1 MKKHR
6 INDIMKNIIIFIF
19 YSMYCMRRANLTLER
34 ESAGVCCCV
43 VIRTLRS
50 DSCDYRQDLVRYKRG
65 NLDLL
70 KWTEFCSCW
79 LNLQISLRSCNNEI
93 LHRNSYL
100 NLEKNKILK
109 HDTSRKNN
117 ITYICVVLVQSY
129 LYYRLWLGRK

>member
-6 INDIMKNIIIFIF
+6 INDIMKNIIIFTYLIL
-19 YSMYCMRRANLTLER
+19 YRMRRANLTLER
-34 ESAGVCCCV
+34 ESAGVGVCCCD
-43 VIRTLRS
+43 VIRTLFRS
-50 DSCDYRQDLVRYKRG
+50 AIRVTTDKLDLVRYKRG

-100 NLEKNKILK
+100 NLEK
-109 HDTSRKNN
+109 R
-117 ITYICVVLVQSY
+117 
-129 LYYRLWLGRK
+129 